1 MRGKLKIMTSSAKIT
16 RAVKNVSLAT
26 LVSRIL
32 GYLRDMVTA
41 AAFGNGMVA
50 DAFYVAFR
58 IPNLLRNLL
67 GEGALSSSFIPIF
80 TEYLTNK
87 TQEEARELLNILTS
101 ILLILFAG
109 LTLLGII
116 FAPFLVR
123 IIAFGFTLNP
133 EKLALTITL
142 TRIMFPFMFSIGLA
156 ALALGVLNSL
166 HKFTM
171 PALAPAMLSIAEIF
185 FVLAVCPLLNVP
197 IKGLALGV
205 LVGGFAQL
213 AVQIPAILRSGFTYR
228 FKLWLNHPGIRKI
241 GLLMLPATIGLSVNQ
256 INTFVDTICA
266 SVLAEGSVTALYYA
280 SRLYQLPLAL
290 FGIAI
295 ATVAFPSMSRSAAQ
309 ADIPALK
316 KTLVISLRMIF
327 FTIIPCSV
335 ILMVLGKPIIQ
346 LLFQRHHFTASG
358 TEATNLALF
367 FFSIGIF
374 AYAGVKVLV
383 YAFYSMKDTKTPV
396 KVGMIAMLLN
406 AFLNIM
412 LMQYLSVGGLALAT
426 TTSSIFNMG
435 CLIWILR
442 RRYGRLGAKE
452 IFVLFLRIILA
463 SAIMGLCS
471 WCLMNYV
478 LANWGLLLKL
488 PLTLLSA
495 GFIFI
500 FMAYLL
506 KIEEVK
512 HLQGLIFAK
521 ESTEL

>member
-1 MRGKLKIMTSSAKIT
+1 
-16 RAVKNVSLAT
+16 AVKNVSLAT

-67 GEGALSSSFIPIF
+67 GEGALSSSFIPVF

-87 TQEEARELLNILTS
+87 TRQEAQELLNILTT
-101 ILLILFAG
+101 ILLILFSG
-109 LTLLGII
+109 LTLLGIA
-116 FAPFLVR
+116 FAPFIVR

-133 EKLALTITL
+133 EKLSLTITL
-142 TRIMFPFMFSIGLA
+142 TRIMFPFMFAIGLA

-185 FVLAVCPLLNVP
+185 FVLAICPLLSIP
-197 IKGLALGV
+197 IKGLAIGV
-205 LVGGFAQL
+205 LVGGMAQL
-213 AVQIPAILRSGFTYR
+213 LVQIPAILRSGFSYH
-228 FKLWLNHPGIRKI
+228 FKLWLNHPGIKKI

-256 INTFVDTICA
+256 VNVFVDTICA

-280 SRLYQLPLAL
+280 NRLMQLPLAL

-309 ADIPALK
+309 ADIPGLK
-316 KTLVISLRMIF
+316 KTLLVSLRMIF

-335 ILMVLGKPIIQ
+335 GLMILGKPIIR
-346 LLFQRHHFTASG
+346 LLFQRHHFTAAG

-396 KVGMIAMLLN
+396 KVGVIAMLLN
-406 AFLNIM
+406 AFLNVI

-426 TTSSIFNMG
+426 ATSSIFNMA
-435 CLIWILR
+435 LLTWILR
-442 RRYGRLGAKE
+442 RRYGRLGGKE
-452 IFVLFLRIILA
+452 VFALFLKVILA
-463 SAIMGLCS
+463 AGIMGFCS
-471 WCLMNYV
+471 WYMINYLLV
-478 LANWGLLLKL
+478 DLGLLLKVA
-488 PLTLLSA
+488 LTIVVSA
-495 GFIFI
+495 SIFF

-512 HLQGLIFAK
+512 HLKDLIFVK
-521 ESTEL
+521 EASEL